1 MHTRAQTH
9 KHKHTHT
16 QEESTPTQH
25 YTMVFTIFVLMNLF
39 NQVPS
44 PSPPLSPSLP
54 LSLPPGHDGFHNA
67 HTRRTARSIGYTHS
81 HIHGGFFVFMRLF
94 NYLVCLC
101 ARTTWYVCRARVS
114 SKRLSNLFK
123 QPLCSPE
130 LLGMFVGKASE
141 RTWYVFCSEG
151 STWYVL

>member
-54 LSLPPGHDGFHNA
+54 LSLTHGHDGFHNA

-101 ARTTWYVCRARVS
+101 ARTTWYVCVHV
-114 SKRLSNLFK
+114 
-123 QPLCSPE
+123 
-130 LLGMFVGKASE
+130 LLGMFVEQESPQS
-141 RTWYVFCSEG
+141 VSPISSNSLF
-151 STWYVL
+151 VLLNYLACL